1 MAIALN
7 ILLLGLEA
15 WGMRLVLQKRPLGQL
30 FQFYTQLSN
39 MTAAL
44 SAMALLLFGQAGW
57 VAHFRYLGTS
67 MLLMTAFV
75 TACVLVPMGGD
86 PKKLLGVGSGLI
98 NHVLCPVLCIVSYL
112 FFERHA
118 PFRALLLPVAVTL
131 VYGIVLLRLNA
142 LGTVDGP
149 YPFFR
154 VRAQSARATVLW
166 FLALLAAVT
175 LLSAL
180 LGVLG
185 R

>member
-7 ILLLGLEA
+7 LLLLGLEA

-44 SAMALLLFGQAGW
+44 SALLLLLFGQTEW
-57 VAHFRYLGTS
+57 VAHLRYLGAC

-98 NHVLCPVLCIVSYL
+98 NHVLCPVLCVVSYL

-118 PFRALLLPVAVTL
+118 PFRAFLLPVGVTL
-131 VYGIVLLRLNA
+131 IYGVVMLRLNA
-142 LGTVDGP
+142 LGKADGP

-154 VRAQSARATVLW
+154 VRAQSVRATALW
-166 FLALLAAVT
+166 FLALLAAVGF
-175 LLSAL
+175 LSAL

>member
-7 ILLLGLEA
+7 VLLLGLEV

-44 SAMALLLFGQAGW
+44 SAILLLLFGQTGW
-57 VAHFRYLGTS
+57 VAWLRYLGAS

-86 PKKLLGVGSGLI
+86 AKKLLGVGSGLI

-118 PFRALLLPVAVTL
+118 PFSALLLPVGITL
-131 VYGIVLLRLNA
+131 IYGIVMLRLNA
-142 LGTVDGP
+142 LGTADGP

-166 FLALLAAVT
+166 FLALLAAVAV
-175 LLSAL
+175 LSAL
-180 LGVLG
+180 LGILG